1 MSTPVSKRTR
11 RVLAGA
17 VLSAFAI
24 MALPSVASA
33 AASEQVN
40 KDVAALVPQDIKQK
54 GTIVMATDAT
64 YAPFEYFSKDNKII
78 GYDVDVS
85 DALGAVMGLKVKHQN
100 VKFASI
106 IPGIIAGKYD
116 FSMSAFSITPKRAKV
131 IDFVGPY
138 EMSGSSL
145 EVPKGNPLKLSMD
158 IMTLCGH
165 AIGAESGTTQSDDFL
180 PEMSKT
186 CTDAGKKA
194 ITIKTYA
201 NQNEANL
208 AMMSGRIVGV
218 LADSGPAAYQAN
230 MSKGRFELA
239 PGNSYK
245 PAPYGIVLP
254 KNSPLEPAM
263 KAALAVIK
271 KDGTL
276 DKLKAK
282 WLGTVQHH
290 MGD

>member
-1 MSTPVSKRTR
+1 MRTPVSKGAR
-11 RVLAGA
+11 RMLAGA
-17 VLSAFAI
+17 VLSAFAVV
-24 MALPSVASA
+24 ALPNVASA
-33 AASEQVN
+33 AVSEHVN
-40 KDVAALVPQDIKQK
+40 KEAAALVPQNIRQK
-54 GTIVMATDAT
+54 GVIVMATDAT

-85 DALGAVMGLKVKHQN
+85 NALGAVLGLKVKHVN

-106 IPGIIAGKYD
+106 IPGVMAGKYD
-116 FSMSAFSITPKRAKV
+116 FSMSAFSITPKRKKV
-131 IDFVGPY
+131 VDFVGPY

-145 EVPKGNPLKLSMD
+145 EVPKGNPNKLSMD
-158 IMTLCGH
+158 VMTMCGH
-165 AIGAESGTTQSDDFL
+165 AVGAEAGTTQSDDFL
-180 PEMSKT
+180 PEMSKA
-186 CTDAGKKA
+186 CTDAGKKP

-218 LADSGPAAYQAN
+218 LADSGPAAYQARL
-230 MSKGRFELA
+230 SKGRFELA
-239 PGNSYK
+239 PGPSYK

-282 WLGTVQHH
+282 WLGTVKTK
-290 MGD
+290 MGS